1 LLLKMKG
8 TGETGGS
15 NIGAAETGGSNI
27 GAAETGTAR
36 EDGEGENADNGSH
49 IEESMPIH

>member
-1 LLLKMKG
+1 MKG
-8 TGETGGS
+8 TRETR
-15 NIGAAETGGSNI
+15 GSNI

-49 IEESMPIH
+49 IDESMPIH

>member
-36 EDGEGENADNGSH
+36 EDGEGENAGMDL
-49 IEESMPIH
+49 I